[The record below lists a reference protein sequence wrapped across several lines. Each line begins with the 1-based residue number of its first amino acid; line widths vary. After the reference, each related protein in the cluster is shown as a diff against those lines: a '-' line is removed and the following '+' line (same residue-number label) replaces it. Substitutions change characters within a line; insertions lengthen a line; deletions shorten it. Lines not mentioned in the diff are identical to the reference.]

1 MAHRVALIGSVLAV
15 RWERAF
21 EMADFL
27 ALRREVEEARVTA
40 GAPLIMVSICPSDLN
55 AMSGETRQG
64 FSRLIDKIKHNFREV
79 HIVLEGK
86 GFFKSLYRSLVTA
99 VVTVTD
105 TSNMVTVHESV
116 TVAFGHC
123 AATLA
128 VEPAQLIAAA
138 RMHDLVA

>member
-1 MAHRVALIGSVLAV
+1 MAHRVALMGCVLAV
-15 RWERAF
+15 CWQKTI

-27 ALRREVEEARVTA
+27 ALRREVDEARAAA
-40 GAPLIMVSICPSDLN
+40 GEPLIMVSICPADLK
-55 AMSGETRQG
+55 AMSGEVRTA
-64 FSRLIDKIKHNFREV
+64 FSRTIDKIKHNFREV
-79 HIVLEGK
+79 HVVLEGK

-105 TSNMVTVHESV
+105 TSNMVTIHESV

-128 VEPAQLIAAA
+128 VEPAQLLAAA
-138 RMHDLVA
+138 RRHDMVA